1 MNDDTTAEFSA
12 NARQLLDFIDQSPSP
27 WHAGNSIAARLLAA
41 GFRHLEEGE
50 DWTLEVG
57 HRAFVVRGD
66 SSVVAF
72 TVGEGALAEAG
83 FRIVG
88 AHTDSPGLRVKPRGA
103 HAEGSMLRL
112 GVEVYGGPILATF
125 ADRDLSLAGRV
136 GVRTQAGVD
145 IRLVAFPDALVRLP
159 NLAIHM
165 NREVNKD
172 GLKFNKQT
180 ELPLLLAMA
189 DDTPAEER
197 LRALLAERA
206 GCEPKDVL
214 SWELSVFDVQP
225 GAFWGPR
232 REFIAD
238 SQLDNLA
245 SCHAGLSALLAA
257 APEAVAVAAF
267 FDHEEIGSESHKGA
281 DGALLPDVLER
292 IALALGL
299 DRAGYKRALA
309 RSFLVSADMAHAYQ
323 PNFPQFYE
331 PQHKVF
337 VNAGPVVKTNACG
350 RYATDAE
357 AAARI
362 IRLCEEAEVPYQQY
376 VHRTD
381 LGCGSTIGSM
391 TAARLGIPAA
401 DIGNPMWA
409 MHSVRESA
417 GARDHTFM
425 IRLLRRFF
433 SGGA

>member
-1 MNDDTTAEFSA
+1 
-12 NARQLLDFIDQSPSP
+12 
-27 WHAGNSIAARLLAA
+27 
-41 GFRHLEEGE
+41 
-50 DWTLEVG
+50 
-57 HRAFVVRGD
+57 
-66 SSVVAF
+66 
-72 TVGEGALAEAG
+72 
-83 FRIVG
+83 
-88 AHTDSPGLRVKPRGA
+88 
-103 HAEGSMLRL
+103 
-112 GVEVYGGPILATF
+112 
-125 ADRDLSLAGRV
+125 DLSLAGRV
-136 GVRTQAGVD
+136 GVRTEAGVD
-145 IRLVAFPDALVRLP
+145 VRLVDFPHALVRLP

-165 NREVNKD
+165 NREVNKE

-180 ELPLLLAMA
+180 ELPLLLAVA
-189 DDTPAEER
+189 DDTPPEER

-225 GAFWGPR
+225 GAVWGPQG
-232 REFIAD
+232 EFIAD

-245 SCHAGLSALLAA
+245 SCHAGLSALLQA

-281 DGALLPDVLER
+281 NGAFLPDVLER
-292 IALALGL
+292 IALASGL
-299 DRAGYKRALA
+299 DRTGYKRALA

-323 PNFPQFYE
+323 PNFPQSYE
-331 PQHKVF
+331 PLHKVF

-350 RYATDAE
+350 RYATDVE

-362 IRLCEEAEVPYQQY
+362 IRLCEEAGLPYQQY

-381 LGCGSTIGSM
+381 LGCGSTIGPM

-417 GARDHTFM
+417 GVRDHTYM
-425 IRLLRRFF
+425 IRLLRCFF
-433 SGGA
+433 STGA